1 MRAPVP
7 GIVLAGG
14 ASRRLGQD
22 KALVRLG
29 GRRLV
34 DRVAARLAPQV
45 SALAISRHDGLL
57 DEPRPGATL
66 LADAPGPRD
75 GPLAGLLAGLDWAA
89 AHHRA
94 ATHAVTVAVDSP
106 FLPVDLVE
114 RLAAARVAAGTEAC
128 VAESGGRRHPVA
140 CLWPVAAR
148 HALRE
153 ELERD
158 GSRRV
163 GLFLDRFRPA
173 VVRWPAE
180 PVDPFLNVNTAED
193 LAAAEA
199 MLASSV
205 L

>member
-1 MRAPVP
+1 MKAHLP

-14 ASRRLGQD
+14 ASRRLGRD

-29 GRRLV
+29 GQRLV
-34 DRVAARLAPQV
+34 DRVADRLAPQV
-45 SALAISRHDGLL
+45 TALAISRHDGLL
-57 DEPRPGATL
+57 DAPRPGATL
-66 LADAPGPRD
+66 LADAAGPRD
-75 GPLAGLLAGLDWAA
+75 GPLAGLLAGLDWVAA
-89 AHHRA
+89 SHPA

-106 FLPVDLVE
+106 FLPRDLVE
-114 RLAAARVAAGTEAC
+114 RLAAALSAAGAQAC

-148 HALRE
+148 HVLRE
-153 ELERD
+153 DLGRD

-163 GLFLDRFRPA
+163 GLFLDRLRPA
-173 VVRWPAE
+173 IVRWPAT
-180 PVDPFLNVNTAED
+180 PVDPFFNVNTAED

-199 MLASSV
+199 MVASSV